1 MIELLKPDVS
11 GNREKKTREMQ
22 TVRDNHSD
30 IFSLKT
36 NGPGERNASSFM
48 EKADP

>member
-1 MIELLKPDVS
+1 MSLVTEK
-11 GNREKKTREMQ
+11 KKTREMQ

-48 EKADP
+48 EKADS